1 MRFAVKNGPRTIGMV
16 GEKIFLILLFA
27 AAGTLLIVV
36 FSPWDPILKGKFDYL
51 GRLTVIVFFAFLSL
65 ITRKSEVL
73 EKYQEVVYGL
83 LVLAVVVTL
92 DWVFSLHV
100 IKQLGMRADTP
111 PKIALVKLNEFV
123 VVAAIIIAFTLSSG
137 RRLGEVYLHK
147 GRLKLGLIIGMA
159 CFVVFVIGGIPMSTA
174 WFQGRDLSLAK
185 VIPWIPWVLI
195 FVFANSILEELMFR
209 GLFLRKLEPLLGK
222 LLANLTIALVFTLIH
237 YGVSYTADQ
246 FSFLLI
252 LFPLALVLGWLA
264 QKTDALWASI
274 LLHAGMDIPVVL
286 GIFSNL

>member
-1 MRFAVKNGPRTIGMV
+1 MKSVSTSACTLFQKLA
-16 GEKIFLILLFA
+16 LIILFA

-36 FSPWDPILKGKFDYL
+36 FSPWDPLLKGKADYL
-51 GRLTVIVFFAFLSL
+51 GRMGVIAFFVLLYLIARRTGIMTRYKEVIYGFLA
-65 ITRKSEVL
+65 
-73 EKYQEVVYGL
+73 
-83 LVLAVVVTL
+83 LAVVVTL

-111 PKIALVKLNEFV
+111 PEIALVKLNEFV
-123 VVAAIIIAFTLSSG
+123 VVAAVIIAFTLASG
-137 RRLGEVYLHK
+137 KHLGEIYLQK
-147 GRLKLGLIIGMA
+147 GRLKLGLIIGAA
-159 CFVVFVIGGIPMSTA
+159 CFLAFVIGGIPMSSA
-174 WFQGRDLSLAK
+174 WFQGRELAVAK

-222 LLANLTIALVFTLIH
+222 FFSNLTIALVFTLIH
-237 YGVSYTADQ
+237 YAVTYTADQ
-246 FSFLLI
+246 LSFLLI

-274 LLHAGMDIPVVL
+274 LLHAGMDIPVIL
-286 GIFSNL
+286 AIFSNL